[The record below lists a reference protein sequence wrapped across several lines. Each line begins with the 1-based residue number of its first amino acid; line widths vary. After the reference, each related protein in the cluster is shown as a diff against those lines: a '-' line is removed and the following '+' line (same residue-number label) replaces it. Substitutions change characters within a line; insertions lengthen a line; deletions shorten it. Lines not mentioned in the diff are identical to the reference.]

1 MNECSVRGRSR
12 RVALVAASVLAAM
25 AANSV
30 HAQSR
35 AQATADAALQR
46 EADRLQAC
54 LESQLAPL
62 QIESTLSRD
71 GRITENIR
79 MTRWGNN
86 AQSAEIADRAI
97 TRCIASAGAVDS
109 AVKGI
114 KDNCVATHGLQRL
127 ITLDFAAGEPH
138 PAWSANDRARLE
150 TLIPATLTELSG
162 NVRVQT
168 PTADAMTQTAE
179 LLRVRLE
186 YRGSP
191 ISQRDLDDWIRL
203 PRELQIQIT
212 VIDTRSG
219 NRIIAARDLTARV
232 RPGLRGRFAANTGDA
247 WFREVRSHVDDAAR
261 EVLTS
266 LACRAAQFEVTI
278 ERGKLHMSIA
288 GFRGLAE
295 GRSVLLVPTAEA
307 AVASRWPIARIRALP
322 RSDTAE
328 LEVLRG
334 AAETCNAGCR
344 AVPL

>member
-1 MNECSVRGRSR
+1 MRGRSR
-12 RVALVAASVLAAM
+12 RAALVAASVLAVI
-25 AANSV
+25 AANSG
-30 HAQSR
+30 HAQNR

-62 QIESTLSRD
+62 QIESTVSRD

-86 AQSAEIADRAI
+86 AQSAEIADRALAHC
-97 TRCIASAGAVDS
+97 TSPAGA
-109 AVKGI
+109 AVSTVAAI

-127 ITLDFAAGEPH
+127 ITLDFTAGEPH

-150 TLIPATLTELSG
+150 TLIPATLAELSG

-168 PTADAMTQTAE
+168 PTADATTKTAE

-191 ISQRDLDDWIRL
+191 VSQRDLDDWIRL
-203 PRELQIQIT
+203 PRELQVQIT
-212 VIDTRSG
+212 LVDTRSG

-247 WFREVRSHVDDAAR
+247 WFREVRSNVDDAAR
-261 EVLTS
+261 AVLES
-266 LACRAAQFEVTI
+266 LACRTAQFEVTI
-278 ERGKLHMSIA
+278 ERSKLHMSIA
-288 GFRGLAE
+288 GFMGLAE

-307 AVASRWPIARIRALP
+307 AVASRWPIARIRSLP